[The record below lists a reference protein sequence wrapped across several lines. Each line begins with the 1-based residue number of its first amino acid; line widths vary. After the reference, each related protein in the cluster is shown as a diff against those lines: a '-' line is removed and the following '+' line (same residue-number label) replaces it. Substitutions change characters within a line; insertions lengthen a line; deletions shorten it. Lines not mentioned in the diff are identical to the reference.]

1 MMMQAASTPI
11 QSIVLVAIASFIG
24 SFGALF
30 LKSGAGKLHLGMRY
44 LILNGRLLL
53 GVALFC
59 ASSLAYVVGVR
70 RGELSVLYPLVS
82 LSYIWTL
89 LWSVLFLKERLTRN
103 KCLGLGLIVVGI
115 IFIGLGKG

>member
-1 MMMQAASTPI
+1 MTATPI
-11 QSIVLVAIASFIG
+11 QSIVLVGIASFIG

-30 LKSGAGKLHLGMRY
+30 LKAGAAKLHGGVRY
-44 LILNGRLLL
+44 LVFNPKLLL

-82 LSYIWTL
+82 LSYIWTMV
-89 LWSVLFLKERLTRN
+89 WSVMFLKERMTKN
-103 KCLGLGLIVVGI
+103 KFLGLGLIVAGI
-115 IFIGLGKG
+115 VFIGLGKG